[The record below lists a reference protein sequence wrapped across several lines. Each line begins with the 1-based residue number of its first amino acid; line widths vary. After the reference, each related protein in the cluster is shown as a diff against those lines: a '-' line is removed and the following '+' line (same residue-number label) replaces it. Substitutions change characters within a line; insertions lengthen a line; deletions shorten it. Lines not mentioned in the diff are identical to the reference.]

1 MPLTPLDRR
10 IFGAFILLWAIA
22 LAFTAWAYWCGGA
35 KAQDTHG
42 HATSGTASERAAL
55 PRLQGRLAD
64 VRRGYATAPS
74 GLSWRGVVGDY
85 LPRPLQVRC
94 GVDAQEEGA
103 ITVRASAEWRTFAPD
118 VPKQTGTG
126 ILDADTRFPQRASD
140 KGSTQESAHSTQP
153 LSRLGG
159 TFWLRGPAFVRGPL
173 ARSCGRG
180 QRVNRRGAAP
190 AKASEPHTIS
200 RVVASWYGAAFAGKP
215 MAGGGRFDPQ
225 KLTCAH
231 RRLKFGTKLRVCRRG
246 ACVVVVVRDRGPF
259 VRGRELDLSE
269 AAARR
274 LGMLHIGVA
283 RITME
288 EM

>member
-1 MPLTPLDRR
+1 MTTKCTCGSGGHPRRCLLHPEFFEEHCRELTLEGQESLEVGCADVPRIPARPRSDAERVISLWWWLLVAFSAVWLAATLARAQETMRRVAGKPGAEDTECAVSTAHVARRPRAPMERATATPDDRR
-10 IFGAFILLWAIA
+10 RGMSQKPDAPVERVEGPRYLR
-22 LAFTAWAYWCGGA
+22 AWRAPSCGGEKRA
-35 KAQDTHG
+35 K
-42 HATSGTASERAAL
+42 L
-55 PRLQGRLAD
+55 
-64 VRRGYATAPS
+64 
-74 GLSWRGVVGDY
+74 
-85 LPRPLQVRC
+85 
-94 GVDAQEEGA
+94 
-103 ITVRASAEWRTFAPD
+103 
-118 VPKQTGTG
+118 
-126 ILDADTRFPQRASD
+126 
-140 KGSTQESAHSTQP
+140 
-153 LSRLGG
+153 
-159 TFWLRGPAFVRGPL
+159 
-173 ARSCGRG
+173 
-180 QRVNRRGAAP
+180 RGAAP

-200 RVVASWYGAAFAGKP
+200 RVVVASWYGAAFAGKP

-288 EM
+288 KV